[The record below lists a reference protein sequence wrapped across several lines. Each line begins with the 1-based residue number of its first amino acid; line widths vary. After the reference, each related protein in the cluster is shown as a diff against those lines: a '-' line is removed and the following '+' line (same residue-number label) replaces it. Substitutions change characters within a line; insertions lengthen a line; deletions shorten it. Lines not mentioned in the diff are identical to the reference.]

1 MIIVMG
7 RSATDHDIEEVIRRL
22 QERGYGH
29 HLSRGVERTVIGAIG
44 AAEEEK
50 QALADTLSRVPG
62 VERVVP
68 ILKPFKIVSRE
79 SHPSPA
85 RVLFGKAEFGGN
97 RISVIAGPCT
107 VESRSQML
115 KAARAVAKAGA
126 AALRGGAFKPRT
138 SPYDFQGLGTEGLEL
153 LAEAREATGLP
164 IVTEARDASAVDEV
178 AAIADAIQIGAR
190 NMQNYELLRAAGQS
204 GKPVLLKR
212 NFSATV
218 EEWLKAAEYVA
229 SSGTLDI
236 VLCERGIRTF
246 EPSMRNALDLSSV
259 YVAKRE
265 TYLPVIVDPSHAT
278 GDFRA
283 VPPMSLAAIAA
294 GADGLLIEVH
304 PEPEKAL
311 CDGPQQLTPKRFAK
325 LMEEVRVVAEAVG
338 RTA

>member
-1 MIIVMG
+1 MIIVMS
-7 RSATDHDIEEVIRRL
+7 RSATDHDIEQVIKRL
-22 QERGYGH
+22 EQRGYGH
-29 HLSRGVERTVIGAIG
+29 HLSRGIERTVIGAIG
-44 AAEEEK
+44 AADAEK
-50 QALADTLSRVPG
+50 QALADNLQRLTG

-68 ILKPFKIVSRE
+68 ILKPYKIVSRE
-79 SHPSPA
+79 SHPRRS
-85 RVLFGKAEFGGN
+85 RVLFGSAEFGGT
-97 RISVIAGPCT
+97 RVSVIAGPCT
-107 VESRSQML
+107 VESRAQL
-115 KAARAVAKAGA
+115 LATARAVGKAGA
-126 AALRGGAFKPRT
+126 VALRGGAFKPRT
-138 SPYDFQGLGTEGLEL
+138 SPYDFQGLGEEGLEL

-164 IVTEARDASAVDEV
+164 IVTEARDAAHVERV
-178 AAIADAIQIGAR
+178 AEIADAVQIGAR

-246 EPSMRNALDLSSV
+246 EPSMRNTLDLSAV

-278 GDFRA
+278 GDYRA
-283 VPPMSLAAIAA
+283 VPSLSLAAIAA
-294 GADGLLIEVH
+294 GADGLIVEVH
-304 PEPEKAL
+304 PDPAKAL
-311 CDGPQQLTPKRFAK
+311 CDGPQQLTPKRFAR
-325 LMEEVRVVAEAVG
+325 LMDELRAVAEAVG